1 MVAEQSPAAPPPRRA
16 RRARLDP
23 EARRAQLVETARE
36 LLEQQG
42 LDTMSIEAVADAAG
56 VSRSLVYAYFGD
68 RDGLVAEV
76 YLQVLAELDTAL
88 APRRPKSIPHS
99 EESLAGSIERCMDF
113 AHDQPAAWRLIV
125 TDSVRRHPSV
135 VQARVERV
143 DALAGEIVGGSGRRL
158 VVDAVLGLMEAGV
171 LHWVDQS
178 DLPASQAARLL
189 AAVLW
194 SGLAGVRPPM
204 KPAREGTA

>member
-1 MVAEQSPAAPPPRRA
+1 VVKESTTPPQPGRA

-23 EARRAQLVETARE
+23 EARRAQLVETARQ

-76 YLQVLAELDTAL
+76 YLRVLRELDDRL
-88 APRRPKSIPHS
+88 APHRDPLTPRSQAT
-99 EESLAGSIERCMDF
+99 LATTIERCMDF
-113 AHDQPAAWRLIV
+113 ASDQPAAWRLIV
-125 TDSVRRHPSV
+125 TDSVRRHPAI
-135 VQARVERV
+135 VQARVKRITELSGPGR
-143 DALAGEIVGGSGRRL
+143 AGSGRRL
-158 VVDAVLGLMEAGV
+158 VTDAVLGLMEAGV
-171 LHWVDQS
+171 LHWVDHS
-178 DLPASQAARLL
+178 DLPAPVAARLL

-194 SGLAGVRPPM
+194 SGLAGI
-204 KPAREGTA
+204 KPDKRNLGTTHG